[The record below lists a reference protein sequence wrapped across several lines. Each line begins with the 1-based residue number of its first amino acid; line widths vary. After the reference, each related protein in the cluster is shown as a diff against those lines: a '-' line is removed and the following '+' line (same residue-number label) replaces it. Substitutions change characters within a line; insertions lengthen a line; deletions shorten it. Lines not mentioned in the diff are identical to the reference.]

1 MKIEA
6 SKRTHVSAQKAL
18 TAAVETAIIIPEISG
33 GDSRIRCPGV
43 CASRLYFL
51 LHFHNR
57 SFESVRGCHAPVL
70 GRQGTAEMRRRA
82 PTYRERWVKNDD
94 SGTLGFLFFQNQNAV
109 QSGTAFSFYTII
121 DKKRGLSGLNRTFQE
136 TDIEAFLDMGLCPIA
151 PPKGF
156 PFSAVC
162 FRHWRQQ
169 PKTSL
174 ETFGQKYLVF
184 LGISVLLA

>member
-18 TAAVETAIIIPEISG
+18 TAAVETAIIIPEISE

-109 QSGTAFSFYTII
+109 QAGTAFSFYTII
-121 DKKRGLSGLNRTFQE
+121 EQKKILHQTRTRNARLPDSLSHGC
-136 TDIEAFLDMGLCPIA
+136 AVPA
-151 PPKGF
+151 PSKRELIIRL
-156 PFSAVC
+156 FS
-162 FRHWRQQ
+162 
-169 PKTSL
+169 
-174 ETFGQKYLVF
+174 
-184 LGISVLLA
+184 I

>member
-18 TAAVETAIIIPEISG
+18 TEAVETAIIIPEISE

-109 QSGTAFSFYTII
+109 QAGTAFSFYIII

-151 PPKGF
+151 PPQGF
-156 PFSAVC
+156 PVALWKPSG
-162 FRHWRQQ
+162 
-169 PKTSL
+169 KNT
-174 ETFGQKYLVF
+174 
-184 LGISVLLA
+184 

>member
-18 TAAVETAIIIPEISG
+18 TAAVETAIIIPEISE
-33 GDSRIRCPGV
+33 GDSRVRCPGV

-94 SGTLGFLFFQNQNAV
+94 SGTLGFYFFKIKTQFNRELRFRFIQKRNVKLTNQYFKNN
-109 QSGTAFSFYTII
+109 TK
-121 DKKRGLSGLNRTFQE
+121 D
-136 TDIEAFLDMGLCPIA
+136 LCPKVSKGRPESPLVGRWGKA
-151 PPKGF
+151 PYSKIP
-156 PFSAVC
+156 
-162 FRHWRQQ
+162 R
-169 PKTSL
+169 
-174 ETFGQKYLVF
+174 
-184 LGISVLLA
+184 

>member
-18 TAAVETAIIIPEISG
+18 TAAVETAIIIPEISE

-94 SGTLGFLFFQNQNAV
+94 SGTLGFLFFSKSKRSS
-109 QSGTAFSFYTII
+109 SGNCVFVLY
-121 DKKRGLSGLNRTFQE
+121 KKRNVKLTNQYFKNNTK
-136 TDIEAFLDMGLCPIA
+136 DLCPKVSKGRPESPLVGRWGKA
-151 PPKGF
+151 PYSKMP
-156 PFSAVC
+156 
-162 FRHWRQQ
+162 R
-169 PKTSL
+169 
-174 ETFGQKYLVF
+174 
-184 LGISVLLA
+184 